1 MVATIK
7 DLLENGCHFGH
18 PTKKWHPNMK
28 KYIFTKRGGIY
39 IIDLAK
45 TLAQLQKA
53 YNYLKEQAANGAEFL
68 IVGTK
73 RHTRDIIRN
82 EAKRANIHFIVERW
96 IGGLFTNFSI
106 IRSRIDY
113 MLQLEK
119 MANEGI
125 LDQLPKKTAKKYY
138 KELQYLQIQYEG
150 LRNMYRIPDVLIIV
164 DVRRENIAI
173 AEANKIGVPIV
184 GIVDTD
190 GNPDIVSLPIPAND
204 DALKSVQF
212 LTSKIAD
219 AIFEGR
225 NAYKSSVAV

>member
-45 TLAQLQKA
+45 TLNQLQKA

-82 EAKRANIHFIVERW
+82 EAQKANIHFVVERW

-138 KELQYLQIQYEG
+138 KELQYLQTQYEG
-150 LRNMYRIPDVLIIV
+150 LRNIYRIPDVLIVV
-164 DVRRENIAI
+164 DVRREDIAI
-173 AEANKIGVPIV
+173 AEANKVGIPIV

-190 GNPDIVSLPIPAND
+190 GNPDIVSLPIPSND
-204 DALKSVQF
+204 DALKAVKF

-219 AIFEGR
+219 AIFEGK
-225 NAYKSSVAV
+225 NAYKSTVAV